1 MEALVNR
8 PIQCPGFQAAGVAA
22 GIKKKAGLLD
32 LGLIYSQV
40 PDTTVAGMFTR
51 NRVMAAPVVLS
62 KERAAKGSARAII
75 ANAGCANCCTGPQG
89 MAHAKR
95 MTAGAAAGLNL
106 TDEQVLV
113 ASTGTIGLTLPIDK
127 VQAALPALI
136 GQLRP
141 DGFESFSQAIMT
153 TDTVPKLVQR
163 QGALEGRPF
172 TLLAVAKGAGM
183 IRPDLATMFC
193 FVCTDVAASAGTLQG
208 MLRASVDR
216 TLNRITIDGDT
227 STNDTVLILA
237 NGVSGVSVVTAEQ
250 QRVFQAVLDDLLMD
264 VARRLVKDGEGV
276 TKVVEIKVQGAPSDA
291 DALKVAETVAHSP
304 LVKTAFFGQDANW
317 GRILGAAGRAGVA
330 LDPERIDVRFDGVQ
344 MVKAGQGCGQ
354 AAEDQVTAVMRRPE
368 FTVTIDLHMGAGADS
383 MLTCDFS
390 VDYVRINADYRS

>member
-1 MEALVNR
+1 MNQ

-89 MAHAKR
+89 MAHAKH

-127 VQAALPALI
+127 VQAALPTLI
-136 GQLRP
+136 GQLRS
-141 DGFESFSQAIMT
+141 DGFEDFSRAIMT

-163 QGALEGRPF
+163 RGSLDGRPF
-172 TLLAVAKGAGM
+172 TALAVAKGAGM

-193 FVCTDVAASAGTLQG
+193 FVCTDVAASAETLQS
-208 MLRASVDR
+208 MLRASVER

-237 NGVSGVSVVTAEQ
+237 NGVSGVSLVTAEQ

-291 DALKVAETVAHSP
+291 AALKVAETVAHSP

-330 LDPERIDVRFDGVQ
+330 IDPERIDVLFDGVQ
-344 MVKAGQGCGQ
+344 MVKAGLGCGQ
-354 AAEDQVTAVMRRPE
+354 AAEDQVTAVMRRAE
-368 FTVTIDLHMGAGADS
+368 FAVTIDLHLGAGAGS

>member
-1 MEALVNR
+1 M
-8 PIQCPGFQAAGVAA
+8 QCPGFQAAGVAA

-62 KERAAKGSARAII
+62 KERAAKGSARAIV

-89 MAHAKR
+89 MAHAKS
-95 MTAGAAAGLNL
+95 MTAGVAAGLDL
-106 TDEQVLV
+106 TEEQVLV
-113 ASTGTIGLTLPIDK
+113 ASTGTIGLALPIDK
-127 VQAALPALI
+127 VQAALPTLI

-163 QGALEGRPF
+163 QGTLEGRPF
-172 TLLAVAKGAGM
+172 TVLAVAKGAGM

-193 FVCTDVAASAGTLQG
+193 FICTDVAASAETLQA
-208 MLRASVDR
+208 MLQASVDR

-227 STNDTVLILA
+227 STNDTVVIMA
-237 NGVSGVSVVTAEQ
+237 NSLSGAVVRGAEQ
-250 QRVFQAVLDDLLMD
+250 QRIFRAVLDDLLMD

-276 TKVVEIKVQGAPSDA
+276 TKVVEIKVQGAPSDVA
-291 DALKVAETVAHSP
+291 ALKVAETVAHSP
-304 LVKTAFFGQDANW
+304 LVKTAFFGEDANW
-317 GRILGAAGRAGVA
+317 GRILGAAGRAGVEI
-330 LDPERIDVRFDGVQ
+330 DPERIDVRFDRVQ

-354 AAEDQVTAVMRRPE
+354 AAEELVTAVMRRPE
-368 FTVTIDLHMGAGADS
+368 FTVTIDLHIGSGAGS

>member
-1 MEALVNR
+1 MNQ
-8 PIQCPGFQAAGVAA
+8 PIQCPGFQAAGLAA

-62 KERAAKGSARAII
+62 KERATKGSARAII

-89 MAHAKR
+89 MAHAKS
-95 MTAGAAAGLNL
+95 MAAGAAAGLDL
-106 TDEQVLV
+106 ADEQVLV
-113 ASTGTIGLTLPIDK
+113 ASTGTIGLLLPIDK
-127 VQAALPALI
+127 VQAALPTLI

-163 QGALEGRPF
+163 QSSLDGRPF
-172 TLLAVAKGAGM
+172 TVLAVAKGAGM

-193 FVCTDVAASAGTLQG
+193 FVCTDVAASAETLQP
-208 MLRASVDR
+208 MLQAAVDR
-216 TLNRITIDGDT
+216 SLNRITIDGDT

-237 NGVSGVSVVTAEQ
+237 NGVSGVSLATAQ
-250 QRVFQAVLDDLLMD
+250 QRQVFQAVLDDLLMD

-276 TKVVEIKVQGAPSDA
+276 TKVVEIKVQGAPSD
-291 DALKVAETVAHSP
+291 DAAFKVADTVAHSP

-330 LDPERIDVRFDGVQ
+330 LDPERIDVLFDGVQ

-368 FTVTIDLHMGAGADS
+368 FTVTIDLHLGAGAGS

>member
-1 MEALVNR
+1 M
-8 PIQCPGFQAAGVAA
+8 AA

-51 NRVMAAPVVLS
+51 NRVMAAPVVLT
-62 KERAAKGSARAII
+62 KERAARGTARAII

-89 MAHAKR
+89 MAHAKS
-95 MTAGAAAGLNL
+95 MAAGTAAGLDL
-106 TDEQVLV
+106 TDELVLV

-127 VQAALPALI
+127 VRAALPTLI

-163 QGALEGRPF
+163 QGSLDGRPF
-172 TLLAVAKGAGM
+172 TVLAVAKGAGM

-193 FVCTDVAASAGTLQG
+193 FVCTDVAASAETLQR
-208 MLRASVDR
+208 MLHSAVDHS
-216 TLNRITIDGDT
+216 LNRITIDGDT
-227 STNDTVLILA
+227 STNDTVLVLA
-237 NGVSGVSVVTAEQ
+237 NGLSGVSLGTAEQ

-276 TKVVEIKVQGAPSDA
+276 TKVVEIKVQGAPSD
-291 DALKVAETVAHSP
+291 DAAFKVADTVAHSP

-330 LDPERIDVRFDGVQ
+330 IDPERIDVLFDGVQ

-368 FTVTIDLHMGAGADS
+368 FTVTIDLHLGAGAGS